1 MEDDVAITVN
11 ASSYE
16 RGMLD
21 GLNLATKALIR
32 YQKLYPTGTLEHRL
46 LNTLRLEM
54 EAQRQNYGL
63 DVVAFMISKEID
75 NDDSRDI

>member
-1 MEDDVAITVN
+1 MEDDIAITVN

-16 RGMLD
+16 RGMFD
-21 GLNLATKALIR
+21 GLNLATKSLIR
-32 YQKLYPTGTLEHRL
+32 YQKLYPEGCLEDRL

-63 DVVAFMISKEID
+63 DVVAFLTPDKE
-75 NDDSRDI
+75 NKR